1 MRAFILSILFALS
14 VLVTFGQTKYSTNS
28 KKAIKLF
35 EEADLLLK
43 QRRFNEAIKKLN
55 ESVTRDNDFLEAHL
69 RLAFT
74 YDILREPVKQQFHLE
89 QVLRIAPKDDRY
101 KNVYYL
107 LGKIYFNQGKY
118 QQSAELLDLLT
129 GLGIENKKMQEDVVS
144 LRDNIHFAHENMKTP
159 IDIRPMP
166 MPGIINSFPLQY
178 FPVLTADERSIIYT
192 IRDGVTF
199 HDDENIVISNKDD
212 TGNWEKPV
220 SISPNIN
227 SQFNEG
233 TCTISAD
240 GRTLIFTNCEGR
252 QGFGS
257 CDLYV
262 SQKTGEDWSVPE
274 NLGSNVNSRAWES
287 QPSLSADGRKLYF
300 ISDRAGGMGKRDI
313 WMSEK
318 DKNNEWSRA
327 VNLGSVINTAEDEVS
342 PFIHVNGITLFYA
355 SNGLPGFGG
364 YDLYKSEWRDSVWS
378 EPMNLGYPL
387 NTHEDQVSLFVSTNG
402 KNGYYSYERVLP
414 SGQKES
420 LLYQFEFPESGIL
433 ENRTVYLTGYILDK
447 ETKEPLSANIE
458 LYELGDD
465 APFSIF
471 DSDPVSG
478 KYYSILSENLNL
490 SIYIDAPGYLF
501 ENQIFDIS
509 EASGDEIRKDI
520 YLTPIRAGG
529 NVRLNN
535 IFFEFNSASLTDES
549 KTELMKVDD
558 FLNDNPTVR
567 IKIEGHTDDQGSEAY
582 NLTLSEKRA
591 RAVYDFLINLG
602 HKPASLSFVGYGE
615 SRPIVQ
621 NTDETSRGI
630 NRRIEFSIAA
640 VN

>member
-1 MRAFILSILFALS
+1 MRAFILSILFVLS

-89 QVLRIAPKDDRY
+89 QVLRIAPKDGRY

-129 GLGIENKKMQEDVVS
+129 GLGIENKKMQDDVVS
-144 LRDNIHFAHENMKTP
+144 LRDNIHFARENMKTP

-274 NLGSNVNSRAWES
+274 NLGSNVNSRSWES

-378 EPMNLGYPL
+378 EPTNLGYPL

-509 EASGDEIRKDI
+509 EAFGDEIRKDI

-535 IFFEFNSASLTDES
+535 IFFEFNSASLTDAS

-582 NLTLSEKRA
+582 NLALSEKRA

-602 HKPASLSFVGYGE
+602 HKPASLSYVGFGE

-621 NTDETSRGI
+621 NTDETSRSI
-630 NRRIEFSIAA
+630 NRRIEFSIQS